1 MKEWSDDLW
10 KILPEV
16 IRAVWEANG
25 KTVNKVL
32 RVPATTMFVS
42 ANLTVAEVEKK
53 ITGPVRSKLCL
64 LYTGS
69 KAIQNERLSEK
80 CTALLDASLEL
91 NNFLPSVVGLGKF
104 IIKGSALTTKHS
116 VYLSVVHMYFVPI
129 SSS

>member
-10 KILPEV
+10 KILPEA

-32 RVPATTMFVS
+32 RVP
-42 ANLTVAEVEKK
+42 AEVEKK

-80 CTALLDASLEL
+80 CTALFDASLDL
-91 NNFLPSVVGLGKF
+91 NNFLPSVLGLGKF
-104 IIKGSALTTKHS
+104 IIIGSALTTKHS
-116 VYLSVVHMYFVPI
+116 AYLSVVPMYFVPI